1 MSQMNMI
8 QAINSA
14 HDVMMEKDPTVIVL
28 GQDVGY
34 FGGVF
39 RCTDG
44 LQKKYGEHRVID
56 APIAE
61 GGIIGTAIGLGVN
74 GLRPVTEIQF
84 ADYIYPGFDQ
94 IVSELSRLRYRSAG
108 EFYSPV
114 TIRTPCGGGI
124 RGGQTHSQSPEG
136 IFAHISGIKTVM
148 PSNPYDAKGLLIA
161 AIESDDP
168 VVFFEPKRIYNGPF
182 DGDPD
187 KPAVSWSAH
196 AMGEVPEGYYD
207 IPLSKAAVVEEGDE
221 LTIISY
227 GTIVHVAQAAARLTG
242 VRAEIIDV
250 RTLFPLDIDTIAR
263 SVRKTGRCLV
273 AHEATRFCGYGAEL
287 VATVQQECFWHLE
300 APIERVAGWDTPYP
314 HAFEWKYF
322 PGQQR
327 VAASITKVMEAG

>member
-61 GGIIGTAIGLGVN
+61 GGIIGAAIGLGVN

-108 EFYSPV
+108 EFFSPV

-187 KPAVSWSAH
+187 KPAVSWSSH
-196 AMGEVPEGYYD
+196 AMGDVPEDYYSV
-207 IPLSKAAVVEEGDE
+207 PLGKAAVVAEGDE

-227 GTIVHVAQAAARLTG
+227 GTIVHVAQAAAKLAG
-242 VRAEIIDV
+242 VRADIIDV

-327 VAASITKVMEAG
+327 VAAGINKVMEAG